1 MQWYS
6 TAAGIQGQA
15 SGEEARRVTGWRRKR
30 MREMVELQHHGN
42 RDGGQAALSL
52 RPDAGGTH
60 THIFESSQPEGPIEG
75 TYCVHHAT
83 KRFIIIKKK
92 NPKEWTEIFMYI
104 FSYTTI
110 VTAIFREM

>member
-1 MQWYS
+1 
-6 TAAGIQGQA
+6 
-15 SGEEARRVTGWRRKR
+15 

-92 NPKEWTEIFMYI
+92 ILKNGQRFLCIFFHI
-104 FSYTTI
+104 LQL
-110 VTAIFREM
+110 

>member
-92 NPKEWTEIFMYI
+92 ILKNGQRFLCIFFHI
-104 FSYTTI
+104 LQL
-110 VTAIFREM
+110 